1 MIRRL
6 SLLALLLVA
15 PACRGEQVG
24 SSSETARLAHLVDS
38 LAPSVEK
45 AVGLKFRTRP
55 QSAVRSRA
63 DVRRYLAAKLTEE
76 LTPERA
82 RGIEA
87 AYRLFGMLPDTTDL
101 RALLLDLLTEQVVGY
116 YDADSVKFFGVE
128 GAPPDQLGITVAH
141 EMVHALQGQYLPL
154 DSLLETR
161 GDNDRTTAAQAILE
175 GQAVLASI
183 QVMAPTH
190 DVLHDDEV
198 WNLLEQQTQDAQ
210 NTMPQFGAAPLVVRE
225 GLIFPYVQ
233 GALFM
238 RWWETKSGQQD
249 TVPFGPRMPAS
260 SEEIMHPARY
270 AAGDAPLKVRI
281 DSTAGD
287 STLHE
292 DSLGEL
298 ETAILEAQLN
308 GQTRVSFD
316 TAVGWGGD
324 RYRVLQTPGGP
335 ALVWYLVFDDVASA
349 TRFRSV
355 SGPKLA
361 AMRRTGYRADFAA
374 LEVSGRP
381 AVRFVMAPVGWA
393 GWDAIPVAAARQ
405 P

>member
-1 MIRRL
+1 M
-6 SLLALLLVA
+6 
-15 PACRGEQVG
+15 
-24 SSSETARLAHLVDS
+24 
-38 LAPSVEK
+38 
-45 AVGLKFRTRP
+45 
-55 QSAVRSRA
+55 
-63 DVRRYLAAKLTEE
+63 
-76 LTPERA
+76 
-82 RGIEA
+82 
-87 AYRLFGMLPDTTDL
+87 
-101 RALLLDLLTEQVVGY
+101 
-116 YDADSVKFFGVE
+116 
-128 GAPPDQLGITVAH
+128 
-141 EMVHALQGQYLPL
+141 
-154 DSLLETR
+154 
-161 GDNDRTTAAQAILE
+161 
-175 GQAVLASI
+175 LASI

-190 DVLHDDEV
+190 DVLHDAEV

-249 TVPFGPRMPAS
+249 TVPFGPSMPAS

-381 AVRFVMAPVGWA
+381 AVRFVMAPVGWG
-393 GWDAIPVAAARQ
+393 GWDDVPDAAVR
-405 P
+405 